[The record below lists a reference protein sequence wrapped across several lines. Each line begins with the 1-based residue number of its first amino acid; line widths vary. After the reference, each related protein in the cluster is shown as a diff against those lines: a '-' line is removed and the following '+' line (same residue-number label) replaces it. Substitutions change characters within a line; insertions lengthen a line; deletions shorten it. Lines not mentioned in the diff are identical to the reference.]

1 MSDEQV
7 VVVGAGPTGVML
19 AIELA
24 RRGVEVRVLD
34 KQASRPQETRAI
46 GIHAR
51 TLEVFGQLGIVE
63 EFLELGH
70 RVDGATVHSRARRP
84 TQVRFD
90 GLDSPYPFLLTLG
103 QDQTQRILD
112 ERLESLGVQ
121 IERNVTVLG
130 LRQERDAAMVRV
142 QLRGERHE
150 RTITAGWVAGCDGAH
165 SIVRRSLGV
174 PFAGDDY
181 AQDWLMAEMRV
192 GWPLRRDHF
201 HVFAYT
207 AAPLPMFPLPSGRWR
222 IFIPQVPG
230 RAAER
235 DAPDVDEVE
244 RLVAER
250 GPAGM
255 SLSDRSLL
263 ATFRCY
269 RRSTRR
275 LRSDRVLV
283 AGDAGHIHSP
293 AGGQGMNIGLQDA
306 FNLGWKL
313 ALVAQGQAP
322 AALLDSYEAE
332 RVPIAQG
339 VLAFTHG
346 LVRAFQV
353 SSPRRRWVRDR
364 ALPAVMAVPAVQRR
378 YVQRMSQ
385 LSHNYRSGPL
395 SPRNAGR
402 GLAPGDRLPVA
413 CGLVRDAQPCSTLDL
428 LASPLHTL
436 LVLAGDPPDTASARA
451 AIARLSRRD
460 DIVHTIR
467 IDDRGDAGD
476 PGMRAHRRYDA
487 LAGRLLLVRP
497 DGYIA
502 ATAPL
507 SRPQD
512 LENYLRRV
520 SVQDPR
526 AITRAAAQATV
537 TSIAEG

>member
-1 MSDEQV
+1 
-7 VVVGAGPTGVML
+7 
-19 AIELA
+19 
-24 RRGVEVRVLD
+24 
-34 KQASRPQETRAI
+34 
-46 GIHAR
+46 
-51 TLEVFGQLGIVE
+51 
-63 EFLELGH
+63 
-70 RVDGATVHSRARRP
+70 
-84 TQVRFD
+84 
-90 GLDSPYPFLLTLG
+90 
-103 QDQTQRILD
+103 
-112 ERLESLGVQ
+112 
-121 IERNVTVLG
+121 
-130 LRQERDAAMVRV
+130 
-142 QLRGERHE
+142 
-150 RTITAGWVAGCDGAH
+150 
-165 SIVRRSLGV
+165 
-174 PFAGDDY
+174 
-181 AQDWLMAEMRV
+181 
-192 GWPLRRDHF
+192 
-201 HVFAYT
+201 
-207 AAPLPMFPLPSGRWR
+207 
-222 IFIPQVPG
+222 
-230 RAAER
+230 
-235 DAPDVDEVE
+235 
-244 RLVAER
+244 
-250 GPAGM
+250 
-255 SLSDRSLL
+255 
-263 ATFRCY
+263 
-269 RRSTRR
+269 
-275 LRSDRVLV
+275 
-283 AGDAGHIHSP
+283 
-293 AGGQGMNIGLQDA
+293 MNIGLQDA

-385 LSHNYRSGPL
+385 LSHHYRSGPL

-451 AIARLSRRD
+451 AIARLSRWD

-467 IDDRGDAGD
+467 IDDRGGVGD
-476 PGMRAHRRYDA
+476 PGLRAHRRYDA

-507 SRPQD
+507 SRPED

-520 SVQDPR
+520 SVEGPR
-526 AITRAAAQATV
+526 AITRAASQATV

>member
-1 MSDEQV
+1 MPGEQV

-24 RRGVEVRVLD
+24 RRGVQVRVLD
-34 KQASRPQETRAI
+34 KQAWRPRETRAI

-51 TLEVFGQLGIVE
+51 TLEVFGQLGVVE
-63 EFLELGH
+63 EFVELGH

-84 TQVRFD
+84 AQVRFD
-90 GLDSPYPFLLTLG
+90 RLDSPYPFLLTLG

-121 IERNVTVLG
+121 IERDVTVLD
-130 LRQERDAAMVRV
+130 LLQDRDAAMVRV
-142 QLRGERHE
+142 QLGGERRE
-150 RTITAGWVAGCDGAH
+150 RAITAGWVVGCDGAH

-235 DAPDVDEVE
+235 EAPGVEEVE

-255 SLSDRSLL
+255 SLSDPSLL
-263 ATFRCY
+263 ATFRTC

-275 LRSDRVLV
+275 LRSGRVLV
-283 AGDAGHIHSP
+283 AGDAAHIHSP

-322 AALLDSYEAE
+322 AALLDSYAAE
-332 RVPIAQG
+332 RVPIAHG
-339 VLAFTHG
+339 VLAFSHG
-346 LVRAFQV
+346 LVRTFQV

-378 YVQRMSQ
+378 YLQRISQ
-385 LSHNYRSGPL
+385 LSHNYRNGPL
-395 SPRNAGR
+395 APPNAGR
-402 GLAPGDRLPVA
+402 GLAPGDRLPVV
-413 CGLVRDAQPCSTLDL
+413 CGLVRDAQPCTTLDL

-436 LVLAGDPPDTASARA
+436 LVLAGDPPGTASARA
-451 AIARLSRRD
+451 AIARLNRWD
-460 DIVHTIR
+460 HIVHTIR
-467 IDDRGDAGD
+467 IDDRGGVGD
-476 PGMRAHRRYDA
+476 PGSRAHQRYHA

-507 SRPQD
+507 TRPED
-512 LENYLRRV
+512 LENYLRHI

-526 AITRAAAQATV
+526 TVTRTACEATV
-537 TSIAEG
+537 TSIPDR